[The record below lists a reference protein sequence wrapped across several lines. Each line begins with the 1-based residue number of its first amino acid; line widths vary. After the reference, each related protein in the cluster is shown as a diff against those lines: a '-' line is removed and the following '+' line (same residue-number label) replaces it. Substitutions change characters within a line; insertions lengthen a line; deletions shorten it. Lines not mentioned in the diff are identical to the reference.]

1 MEVVLHKCQ
10 NISYIGLGM
19 NTDRGVQWTLLQKF
33 CRKNI
38 LFKENKTIVP
48 SNYSFYLNL
57 VKIWKHDTFLW
68 LKPVNRK
75 WLFAWIKSIP
85 IFLPPHWFCIPV
97 IKIIVTTDLKKII
110 SKHKQRKHMQVRKH
124 TNKNHNLFFSCL
136 WHPFD
141 YVLTICEPFSQT
153 KPINKLLI
161 QNFFT
166 LTKLIIHNKIRR
178 LYCYKLTVWIS
189 TNQ

>member
-1 MEVVLHKCQ
+1 MVLHKCQ

-48 SNYSFYLNL
+48 SNYIFYLNL

-75 WLFAWIKSIP
+75 CNHDYLPGLKVFLYFFHLTDFA
-85 IFLPPHWFCIPV
+85 FLS
-97 IKIIVTTDLKKII
+97 LK
-110 SKHKQRKHMQVRKH
+110 
-124 TNKNHNLFFSCL
+124 
-136 WHPFD
+136 
-141 YVLTICEPFSQT
+141 
-153 KPINKLLI
+153 
-161 QNFFT
+161 
-166 LTKLIIHNKIRR
+166 
-178 LYCYKLTVWIS
+178 
-189 TNQ
+189 